1 MSLVETIKGN
11 PRLKKWVHRMLVR
24 SREARPRIWVK
35 WFVNPFVHQRGRSTI
50 IRWRARMDVLPFN
63 AFVLGDRSI
72 IEDLCTVNNGSGP
85 VEIGHDTMVGIG
97 SVLIGPVQIGSKV
110 IIAQH
115 VVMSG
120 LNHIY
125 EDVDQPI
132 VDQLVRTAP
141 IIIEDEC
148 WIGANAVITA
158 GVTIGKHAVVA
169 GGAVVTKNV
178 PPYSIVAGNPAKI
191 IKQYNT
197 VSKQWERA

>member
-35 WFVNPFVHQRGRSTI
+35 WLVNPLVHQRGKSTI

-125 EDVDQPI
+125 EDVSQPI

-141 IIIEDEC
+141 IIVEDEC

-178 PPYSIVAGNPAKI
+178 PPYSIVAGNPARI
-191 IKQYNT
+191 IRQYNAG
-197 VSKQWERA
+197 SKQWERT